1 MDVAAWLR
9 DLGLERYESLFR
21 DHKID
26 WDVLPKLT
34 SEDLKEI
41 GILAIG
47 HRRRLLHAIATF
59 GSRAP
64 ASAAPAAAP
73 GASGQVGAERRQL
86 TVMFCDLVGST
97 ALASRLDPEDL
108 REVIGAY
115 QKCVADVVDRFD
127 GFVAKYMGDGV
138 LAYFGY
144 PRAHEDDAERAVRAS
159 LAAVKEVRRVASPQ
173 VLQVRIGL
181 ATGVAVVGDLIGSGA
196 AQEQAVIG
204 DTPNLAARLQA
215 LAEPDEILIPENT
228 RRLVGSLFEYDGL
241 GQVEIRGLASPV
253 AAFRVVRESEPG
265 SRFEALRTG
274 ETPLVGR
281 AEELELLHRRWAQT
295 KAGNGQVV
303 LISADPG
310 VGKSRLAEAFR
321 QSLEGEPHT
330 RLRYF
335 CSPHHQESALFPF
348 IAQLERAAS
357 FQREETPADRLDKL
371 QTLLA
376 ANAPIEGDVQLLA
389 ELLSVPPN
397 GRYSTLDLTPQRK
410 KQRTFEA
417 LLRQLAGLSRCQPVL
432 MIFEDLH
439 WADPTSRE
447 FLDVTVEQIERLQV
461 LLIATFRPEF
471 QPPWTGQPNVTTLAL
486 RRLGRE
492 ESYKLVRGLIGTA
505 PALSSD
511 LLNEIV
517 DRTDGVPLFLEELT
531 KAVLETAASDADGMV
546 EAVTSIPPASHAVPA
561 TLHASL
567 MARLDRLGPVAKE
580 IAQVGAAI
588 GREFSYE
595 LLAATTQRT
604 EAEVREGIDALVNAA
619 LVLQRGAI
627 PEATFSF
634 KHALVRD
641 AAHGT
646 LLRGTR
652 QRLHG
657 RIAEVLQVV
666 TPTAMDIHPELLAQH
681 YEDAGLDQKAIEFWT
696 RAGKRSAARSALV
709 EAAAQF
715 EKALARLRLLPDGR
729 ERQLEEL
736 DLQANLGA
744 IRLAIRGWAAPETGQ
759 CYARARALWEEL
771 GYPSEFVRVPWG
783 QWMYHL
789 NRGDLDLSL
798 RLADDLMGRCQ
809 ERADIRGLILAHLCQ
824 GGTRLLLGNFGSS
837 CAHFEEVDHLYVADV
852 HRELVQQA
860 GFDPHV
866 MGLSFRAFAQFCLGY
881 PEQAFA
887 YVNAAIEEAQTGQH
901 RPSIVQSL
909 AIKARLLC
917 FLGDATTLTECAE
930 QLSAIGVEQ
939 GFPYWQTT
947 GLIYRGWA
955 LAVVGDVEN
964 GADLIRQGISAWQAT
979 GAITW
984 LPFFLGLQAQVEAA
998 CGQTDRAFT
1007 LLGEALQT
1015 IQRTG
1020 ERWFA
1025 AELNRHKGQLLLRQG
1040 HSDAAKEL
1048 YREALSVART
1058 QEARLWELRAA
1069 SSLAQLWRDEGRRAE
1084 ARDLLSPVYGWFTEG
1099 FGTGDLEGTKALLEE
1114 LGSAG

>member
-9 DLGLERYESLFR
+9 DLGLQRYESLFR

-41 GILAIG
+41 GVLAIG
-47 HRRRLLHAIATF
+47 HRRRLLHAIATL
-59 GSRAP
+59 GSKTP
-64 ASAAPAAAP
+64 DSAAPAAAP
-73 GASGQVGAERRQL
+73 GASEQVGERRQL

-115 QKCVADVVDRFD
+115 QKCVADVIDRFD
-127 GFVAKYMGDGV
+127 GFVAKYLGDGI

-144 PRAHEDDAERAVRAS
+144 PQAHEDDAERAVRAS

-173 VLQVRIGL
+173 ALQVRIGL

-215 LAEPDEILIPENT
+215 LAAPDEILIPENT

-241 GQVEIRGLASPV
+241 GQVEIRGLATPV
-253 AAFRVVRESEPG
+253 AAFRVVRESQPG

-281 AEELELLHRRWAQT
+281 AEELELLHRRWAQA

-310 VGKSRLAEAFR
+310 VGKSRLAEAFH

-330 RLRYF
+330 RLGYF
-335 CSPHHQESALFPF
+335 SSPHHQDSALFPF
-348 IAQLERAAS
+348 IAQLERAAG
-357 FQREETPADRLDKL
+357 FEREDTPAARLDKL
-371 QTLLA
+371 KALLA
-376 ANAPIEGDVQLLA
+376 ANAPIEGDVQFLA
-389 ELLSVPPN
+389 ELLSVPPD
-397 GRYSTLDLTPQRK
+397 GRYPTLDLTPQRK
-410 KQRTFEA
+410 KQKTFEA
-417 LLRQLAGLSRCQPVL
+417 LLRQLAGLGRGQPVL

-447 FLDVTVEQIERLQV
+447 LLDVTVEQIERLPV

-471 QPPWTGQPNVTTLAL
+471 QPPWTGQPHVTTFAL

-492 ESYKLVRGLIGTA
+492 ESYTLVRGLIGTA
-505 PALSSD
+505 PAFSSD

-531 KAVLETAASDADGMV
+531 KAVLETAASGPDSMV
-546 EAVTSIPPASHAVPA
+546 ETVTSIPPASHAVPA

-604 EAEVREGIDALVNAA
+604 EAEVRDGIDALVNAA
-619 LVLQRGAI
+619 LVLQRGTI
-627 PEATFSF
+627 PEATLSF

-641 AAHGT
+641 AAYGT

-666 TPTAMDIHPELLAQH
+666 TPNVMDVHPELLAQH
-681 YEDAGLDQKAIEFWT
+681 YEDAGLDQKAVEYWT
-696 RAGKRSAARSALV
+696 RAGKLSAARSALV

-715 EKALARLRLLPDGR
+715 EKALARLRLRPDGR
-729 ERQLEEL
+729 ERQWEEL

-744 IRLAIRGWAAPETGQ
+744 SRFAIRGWAAPETGQ

-789 NRGDLDLSL
+789 NRGDLDLAL

-824 GGTRLLLGNFGSS
+824 GGTRLLRGDFGSS
-837 CAHFEEVDHLYVADV
+837 CAHFGKLDHLYVADV

-866 MGLSFRAFAQFCLGY
+866 MGLSFRGFAHFCLGY
-881 PEQAFA
+881 PAQALA
-887 YVNAAIEEAQTGQH
+887 YVNAAIAEAQTEQH

-917 FLGDATTLTECAE
+917 FLGDAKTLTECAD
-930 QLSAIGVEQ
+930 QLSAIGIEQ
-939 GFPYWQTT
+939 GFPYWRTT
-947 GLIYRGWA
+947 ALIYRGWA
-955 LAVVGDVEN
+955 LAVVGDLEN

-984 LPFFLGLQAQVEAA
+984 LPFFQGLQAQAEAA
-998 CGQTDRAFT
+998 HGQTDRALT
-1007 LLGEALQT
+1007 LLAEALQT
-1015 IQRTG
+1015 VQRTG

-1025 AELNRHKGQLLLRQG
+1025 AELTRHKGQLLLRQG

-1048 YREALSVART
+1048 YREALSIART

-1069 SSLAQLWRDEGRRAE
+1069 SSLAQLWRDQGRRAE
-1084 ARDLLSPVYGWFTEG
+1084 ARDLLAPVYGWFTEG
-1099 FGTGDLEGTKALLEE
+1099 FETADLKETKALLEE